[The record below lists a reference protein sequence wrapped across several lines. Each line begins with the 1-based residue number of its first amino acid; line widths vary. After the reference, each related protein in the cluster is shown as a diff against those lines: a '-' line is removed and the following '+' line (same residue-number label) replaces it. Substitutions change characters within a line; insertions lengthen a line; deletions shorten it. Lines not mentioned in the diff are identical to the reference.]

1 VSESQSKI
9 VVIDDSLGDTQLV
22 VDCLTVHKFDVQ
34 LWIDAN
40 GWIDRLA
47 ESPPD
52 LVMLN
57 VHTRGDGF
65 RMALELKRHPGI
77 GRIPLVFITQS
88 HEADE
93 KIRGLE
99 AGAVDYVCIPFLAD
113 ELVHRVKAAVAKGQ
127 LVEQMMACPMED
139 GLTGLPNREAFRE
152 HLLQANHRA
161 SQDDL
166 HHFAVLFVD
175 LDRFKLINDGMGR
188 PMGDAVLQKISKRLF
203 NCVRTQ
209 STDKRE
215 GNDIVARL
223 GADEFAVLLDALQ
236 TPKDA
241 LTVAERLITDL
252 GKPLVINGMD
262 LSVSCSVGIRYC
274 DGMMIDAESM
284 LGDSDMAM
292 YEAKSRGKARCVVFN
307 DEMRKRAID
316 RFQIERDMRQALV
329 REQFVVVYQPFV
341 NLETGLICGFEALIR
356 WIHPERGMVN
366 PDQFITIAEESGLI
380 LEIGEWI
387 LRAAM
392 QQRRKW
398 VTQFPGQD
406 ITIGVNLSKKQIDHP
421 GLLVSIDGVLQDF
434 GGKPEGIKL
443 EVTESTIMHD
453 KERVVSVL
461 NELRERGFSL
471 AMDDFGTGESSLA
484 CLHEFP
490 ISVLKIDK
498 AFINNLDHTRGYT
511 AIVNAI
517 VTLAHNLDMI
527 VIAEGIEKHAHLVQL
542 QAMECDI
549 GQGYLFSRPVDAE
562 NATYQLADVFN
573 NISRRQSA

>member
-1 VSESQSKI
+1 MAESQSKI

-22 VDCLTVHKFDVQ
+22 VDCLTVHNFDVQ
-34 LWIDAN
+34 MWVDIN
-40 GWIDRLA
+40 GWLDRLA
-47 ESPPD
+47 QSPPD

-65 RMALELKRHPGI
+65 RMALELKRHPSVGHV
-77 GRIPLVFITQS
+77 PLVFITQS

-113 ELVHRVKAAVAKGQ
+113 ELVHRVNAAVAKGQ
-127 LVEQMMACPMED
+127 LVEQMKTCPMHD
-139 GLTGLPNREAFRE
+139 DLTGLPNREAFRG
-152 HLLQANHRA
+152 HLLQANSRSGQDA
-161 SQDDL
+161 SHQ
-166 HHFAVLFVD
+166 FALLFVD
-175 LDRFKLINDGMGR
+175 LDRFKLINDGLGR
-188 PMGDAVLQKISKRLF
+188 PMGDAVLRKISERLF
-203 NCVRTQ
+203 KSVRTQ
-209 STDKRE
+209 STDKRP

-223 GADEFAVLLDALQ
+223 GADEFAVLLDDLQ
-236 TPKDA
+236 SPENA

-274 DGMMIDAESM
+274 DGMMVDAEAM

-316 RFQIERDMRQALV
+316 RLQIERDMRQGLV
-329 REQFVVVYQPFV
+329 SEQFVAVYQPFV
-341 NLETGLICGFEALIR
+341 DLESGLICGFEALVR
-356 WIHPERGMVN
+356 WVHPERGVVS

-380 LEIGEWI
+380 LDIGEWM
-387 LRAAM
+387 LRTAM

-406 ITIGVNLSKKQIDHP
+406 ITIGVNLSKKQIDHS
-421 GLLVSIDGVLQDF
+421 GLLASIDRVLEDF
-434 GGKPEGIKL
+434 GGHPEGIKL

-461 NELRERGFSL
+461 NALRERGFCL

-517 VTLAHNLDMI
+517 VTLAHNLDMV
-527 VIAEGIEKHAHLVQL
+527 VIAEGIEKHSHLVQL

-549 GQGYLFSRPVDAE
+549 GQGYLFSKPVDAE

-573 NISRRQSA
+573 SLSRRQSA